1 MASNFLVRAVHV
13 GSPSRCLKD
22 PCIPA
27 IKPSFKMIMLKSLH
41 HLSSLQTPSR
51 SDISRLQHIH
61 KGEGPDQWAEL
72 SLHPIL
78 TLPDQRLTEP
88 IRPWR
93 KRQIPSA
100 HLPNADLLH
109 RDGRPVAY
117 HVLQLQR
124 PHRRHDTINTE
135 QTAPFALDPVTV
147 SFRWNNPLNRSVL
160 SASVPVIGKSSGHN
174 SPR

>member
-13 GSPSRCLKD
+13 GSPSRCLQD

-41 HLSSLQTPSR
+41 YLSSLQTPSS
-51 SDISRLQHIH
+51 SDISRLQHTH
-61 KGEGPDQWAEL
+61 KGEGPDQWAK
-72 SLHPIL
+72 SSPHPIL
-78 TLPDQRLTEP
+78 ILPDQQLTEP

-117 HVLQLQR
+117 HALQQQR
-124 PHRRHDTINTE
+124 PHRRHDTINTK
-135 QTAPFALDPVTV
+135 QTAPSALDPVTV
-147 SFRWNNPLNRSVL
+147 SFRWNNPLNQSVL
-160 SASVPVIGKSSGHN
+160 SASVPVIGESSGHD